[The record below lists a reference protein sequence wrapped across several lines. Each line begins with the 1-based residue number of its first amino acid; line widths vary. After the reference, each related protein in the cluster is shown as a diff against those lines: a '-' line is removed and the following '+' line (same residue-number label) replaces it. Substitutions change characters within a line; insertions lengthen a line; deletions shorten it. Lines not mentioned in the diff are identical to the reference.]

1 MSAPLRPSGNF
12 RFLFF
17 RSFLLCFFQIEK
29 LRDIAGG
36 LVAGEIGLEGNQLVV
51 LEHGDQLPVHTAQS
65 SWMAG
70 YSALME

>member
-1 MSAPLRPSGNF
+1 MPWL
-12 RFLFF
+12 LIVWFF
-17 RSFLLCFFQIEK
+17 RWRK
-29 LRDIAGG
+29 LRDRNVG

-51 LEHGDQLPVHTAQS
+51 LERSDQLPVHTAQS